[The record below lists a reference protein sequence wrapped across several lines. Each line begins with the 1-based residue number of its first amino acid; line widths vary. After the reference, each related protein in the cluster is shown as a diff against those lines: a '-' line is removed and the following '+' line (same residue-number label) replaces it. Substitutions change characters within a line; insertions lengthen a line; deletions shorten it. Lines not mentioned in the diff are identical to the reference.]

1 MHIKIINGAN
11 LNMLGVRNKNIYGC
25 SNLQDINREIASKAR
40 EIGVVVSF
48 FQSNDEGKIIDEIHN
63 CIDNCDGIIINPGG
77 YTHYSISIRDAIES
91 VPMPVIEVHLSNIFS
106 RDDFRRNTVTGE
118 KAVGIIAGFGAT
130 GYWLA
135 VLAINDLLNKREN
148 LGN

>member
-63 CIDNCDGIIINPGG
+63 CIDNCDGIIINPR
-77 YTHYSISIRDAIES
+77 IIVIMPDIKKEVES
-91 VPMPVIEVHLSNIFS
+91 VSLNITADSVKWELSI
-106 RDDFRRNTVTGE
+106 
-118 KAVGIIAGFGAT
+118 
-130 GYWLA
+130 
-135 VLAINDLLNKREN
+135 
-148 LGN
+148 